1 MRTRT
6 VKTILSL
13 LMFASLGLAG
23 CRPSQ
28 APSPLSPDQTAAN
41 GARNAESGATPANAA
56 LAASSEEVLFPG
68 GSLTLPGT
76 LTLPSAPGPHPA
88 LLTLTGSGAE
98 DRNNG
103 GSVLPGYRPF
113 AQIAEQLLL
122 NGVAVLRF
130 ENRRMVDPE
139 GLGADVTIADLV
151 EDAEAALGYLRGR
164 EDIDATQI
172 GLLGHS
178 EGASVAAALAAA
190 HPDDIAFV
198 VALAAPAL
206 DGYAMIRSAYAHL
219 PESVGISQAQAEEM
233 LDVELTVTDMAMAG
247 EWEKL
252 AEYLTQNT
260 LSQLEALP
268 EAQRAEIGD
277 LEARARDYAAQA
289 VERYQTRQFR
299 SNMTFDPATVWA
311 QVKAPVLV
319 LYAENETTIFADD
332 HQPALEAALRTADN
346 PDYTIEVIPGVN
358 HLFMAAESGD
368 PQRWSSLSPEAPER
382 VIDRIVGWISVHVE
396 TE

>member
-1 MRTRT
+1 MQTRT

-13 LMFASLGLAG
+13 LILASLGLAG
-23 CRPSQ
+23 CRPVQ
-28 APSPLSPDQTAAN
+28 APEQSAV
-41 GARNAESGATPANAA
+41 AEAHKVDSDATPANAA
-56 LAASSEEVLFPG
+56 LATSSEEVTFAS

-113 AQIAEQLLL
+113 AQIAERLLP

-130 ENRRMVDPE
+130 ENRRMVDSE
-139 GLGADVTIADLV
+139 GLGNDVTIGDLV

-164 EDIDATQI
+164 EDIDASQI

-178 EGASVAAALAAA
+178 EGASVAAAFAAA

-219 PESVGISQAQAEEM
+219 PESVGISEEQAEEM

-247 EWEKL
+247 EWEEF

-268 EAQRAEIGD
+268 EAQRAKIGD

-299 SNMTFDPATVWA
+299 SNMTFDPVTVWA
-311 QVKAPVLV
+311 QVKMPVLA

-332 HQPALEAALRTADN
+332 HQPALEAALRAADN
-346 PDYTIEVIPGVN
+346 PDYTIEVMPGVN

-368 PQRWSSLSPEAPER
+368 PQRWSSLSPEVPER
-382 VIDRIVGWISVHVE
+382 VIDRIVGWISAHVE
-396 TE
+396 RE